1 MAEAAIPRLT
11 VRPGNNDRAFYG
23 TMAIAMTAVV
33 VAGFG
38 PTFYFRPFVDA
49 PVTLSGTTT
58 LSPLTVVHGLV
69 FTAWVVLFPLQTTLI
84 ASRRVALHRRL
95 GIGGAVLASLM
106 VVIGV
111 RTAIAAAARGSAPP
125 GMDPLA
131 FLIVPIVDMVAF
143 AGFVTAAIWLRG
155 RKDAHK
161 RLMLLAY
168 ASIITAAT
176 GRLGTALGTGPLV
189 ALGLPLT
196 FVLAG
201 AIYDV
206 VSRGRVHP
214 AYVWGGAL
222 LALSVPGRLA
232 LSGTDAW
239 QAFAAALVR

>member
-11 VRPGNNDRAFYG
+11 VRPGNHDRAFYG
-23 TMAIAMTAVV
+23 TMALAMTAVV

-38 PTFYFRPFVDA
+38 PTFYFRPFLDA
-49 PVTLSGTTT
+49 PATLSGTTT
-58 LSPLTVVHGLV
+58 LSMLTMVHGLV
-69 FTAWVVLFPLQTTLI
+69 FTVWVVLFPLQTTLI

-95 GIGGAVLASLM
+95 GIGGAVLASIM

-125 GMDPLA
+125 GIDPLT
-131 FLIVPIVDMVAF
+131 FLVVPIVDMVAF
-143 AGFVTAAIWLRG
+143 AGFVTVAIWLRG

-176 GRLGTALGTGPLV
+176 GRLGTALGAGPLV

-201 AIYDV
+201 ALYDV
-206 VSRGRVHP
+206 ASRGRVHP

-232 LSGTDAW
+232 LSGTAAW

>member
-58 LSPLTVVHGLV
+58 LSPLTMVHGLV

-143 AGFVTAAIWLRG
+143 AGFVTAAIWFRG